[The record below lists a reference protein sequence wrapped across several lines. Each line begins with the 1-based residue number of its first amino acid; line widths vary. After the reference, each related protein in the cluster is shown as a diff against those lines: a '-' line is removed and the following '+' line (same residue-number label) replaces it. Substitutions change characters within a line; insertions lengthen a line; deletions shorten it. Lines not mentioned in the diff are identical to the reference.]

1 MKIWDS
7 IKNNHFAMMAVC
19 CLLPVIVI
27 LGLQAAGITA
37 WWLYPLAIFICIG
50 SHVLMMGMS
59 AKDHAHGA
67 DGGKKE
73 GGSCH

>member
-1 MKIWDS
+1 MGIWDS

-27 LGLQAAGITA
+27 LGLQAAGITG
-37 WWLYPLAIFICIG
+37 WWLFPLALAVCVG

-59 AKDHAHGA
+59 AKDH
-67 DGGKKE
+67 GKKE
-73 GGSCH
+73 GGACH

>member
-50 SHVLMMGMS
+50 SHVLMMAMS
-59 AKDHAHGA
+59 PKEHGA
-67 DGGKKE
+67 KKE
-73 GGSCH
+73 GEACH